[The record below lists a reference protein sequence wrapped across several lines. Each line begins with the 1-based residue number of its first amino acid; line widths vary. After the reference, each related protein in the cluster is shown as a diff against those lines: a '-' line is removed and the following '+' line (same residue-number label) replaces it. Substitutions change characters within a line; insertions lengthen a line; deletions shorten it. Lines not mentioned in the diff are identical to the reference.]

1 MDCAKIAAGLT
12 AAECG
17 KMATSGTGT
26 KVVLMNYDDI
36 DKAAS
41 TVSEGVCTSL
51 VLKTEK
57 LAYLFESIDKATT
70 GEATFAKGTYI
81 DSYDHAVTL
90 RIFVKDQTSK
100 NFINSLTNARVV
112 AIVENRATGAGG
124 NTKYEVYGWDSGL
137 KLSENAFTTD
147 FADNVV
153 FAAKLASDENSKEG
167 QLPLSYF
174 ASTLAATETAL
185 AGLYTAPEPEGE
197 GGGE

>member
-12 AAECG
+12 ASECG
-17 KMATSGTGT
+17 IMATSGTGT
-26 KVVLMNYDDI
+26 KVVLFNYDDI
-36 DKAAS
+36 DKGSSVVAA
-41 TVSEGVCTSL
+41 GICTSL
-51 VLKTEK
+51 VLKTNK

-81 DSYDHAVTL
+81 DSYDHAITL

-100 NFINSLTNARVV
+100 DFINSLTNARVV
-112 AIVENRATGAGG
+112 AIVENRATGEGG

-147 FADNVV
+147 FSDNVV
-153 FAAKLASDENSKEG
+153 FTAKLASDDNSKEG

-174 ASTLAATETAL
+174 ITDLSATETAL
-185 AGLYTAPEPEGE
+185 AGLYTTPTAG
-197 GGGE
+197 

>member
-36 DKAAS
+36 DKASS
-41 TVSEGVCTSL
+41 TVSSGVCTSL
-51 VLKTEK
+51 VLAADK

-90 RIFVKDQTSK
+90 RIFIKDQTSK
-100 NFINSLTNARVV
+100 DFINSLTNARVV
-112 AIVENRATGAGG
+112 AIVENRATGVSG

-153 FAAKLASDENSKEG
+153 FTAKLASDDNSKEG

-174 ASTLAATETAL
+174 ITDLAGTETAL
-185 AGLYTAPEPEGE
+185 AGLYTVTEP
-197 GGGE
+197 

>member
-12 AAECG
+12 ASECG
-17 KMATSGTGT
+17 KMATAGTGT

-36 DKAAS
+36 DKASS
-41 TVSEGVCTSL
+41 TVSSGVCTSL
-51 VLKTEK
+51 VLAAEK

-90 RIFVKDQTSK
+90 RIFIKDQTSK

-112 AIVENRATGAGG
+112 AIVENRATGASG

-153 FAAKLASDENSKEG
+153 FTAKLASDDNSKEG

-174 ASTLAATETAL
+174 ISDLAGTETAL
-185 AGLYTAPEPEGE
+185 AGLYTVTPPVTPP
-197 GGGE
+197 

>member
-17 KMATSGTGT
+17 KMATAGTGT

-36 DKAAS
+36 DKASS
-41 TVSEGVCTSL
+41 TVSSGVCTSL
-51 VLKTEK
+51 VLAADK

-81 DSYDHAVTL
+81 DSYNHAVTL
-90 RIFVKDQTSK
+90 RIFIKDQTSK

-112 AIVENRATGAGG
+112 AIVENRATGASG

-153 FAAKLASDENSKEG
+153 FTAKLASDENSKEG

-174 ASTLAATETAL
+174 ITDLAGTETAL
-185 AGLYTAPEPEGE
+185 AGLHTVTPVTP
-197 GGGE
+197 

>member
-17 KMATSGTGT
+17 KMATAGTGT

-36 DKAAS
+36 DKASS
-41 TVSEGVCTSL
+41 TVSSGVCTSL
-51 VLKTEK
+51 VLAADK

-90 RIFVKDQTSK
+90 RIFIKDQTSK

-112 AIVENRATGAGG
+112 AIVENRATGASG

-153 FAAKLASDENSKEG
+153 FTAKLASDENSKEG

-174 ASTLAATETAL
+174 ITDLAGTETAL
-185 AGLYTAPEPEGE
+185 AGLHTVTP
-197 GGGE
+197 

>member
-12 AAECG
+12 ASECG
-17 KMATSGTGT
+17 KMATAGTGT

-36 DKAAS
+36 DKASS
-41 TVSEGVCTSL
+41 TVSSGVCTSL
-51 VLKTEK
+51 VLAADK

-90 RIFVKDQTSK
+90 RIFIKDQTSK

-112 AIVENRATGAGG
+112 AIVENRATGASG

-153 FAAKLASDENSKEG
+153 FTAKLASDDNSKEG

-174 ASTLAATETAL
+174 ISDLAGTETAL
-185 AGLYTAPEPEGE
+185 AGLYTVTPPVTPP
-197 GGGE
+197 

>member
-1 MDCAKIAAGLT
+1 MDCAKIAAGL
-12 AAECG
+12 AAADCG

-36 DKAAS
+36 DKASS
-41 TVSEGVCTSL
+41 TVSSGVCTSL
-51 VLKTEK
+51 VLAAGK

-112 AIVENRATGAGG
+112 AIVENRATGTSG

-153 FAAKLASDENSKEG
+153 FTAKLASDENSKEG

-185 AGLYTAPEPEGE
+185 AGLYTVTPPA
-197 GGGE
+197 GGE

>member
-12 AAECG
+12 ASECG
-17 KMATSGTGT
+17 KMATAGTGT

-36 DKAAS
+36 DKASS
-41 TVSEGVCTSL
+41 TVSSGVCTSL
-51 VLKTEK
+51 VLAADK

-90 RIFVKDQTSK
+90 RIFIKDQTSK

-112 AIVENRATGAGG
+112 AIVENRATGASG

-153 FAAKLASDENSKEG
+153 FTAKLASDDNSKEG

-174 ASTLAATETAL
+174 ISNLAGTETAL
-185 AGLYTAPEPEGE
+185 AGLYAVTTP
-197 GGGE
+197 

>member
-1 MDCAKIAAGLT
+1 MDCAKIAAGLA

-36 DKAAS
+36 DKASS
-41 TVSEGVCTSL
+41 TVSSGVCTSL
-51 VLKTEK
+51 VLAANK

-90 RIFVKDQTSK
+90 RIFIKDQTSK

-112 AIVENRATGAGG
+112 AIVENRATGASG

-153 FAAKLASDENSKEG
+153 FTAKLASDDNSKEG

-174 ASTLAATETAL
+174 ITDLSTTETAL
-185 AGLYTAPEPEGE
+185 SGLHTVTPPPEGQ
-197 GGGE
+197 

>member
-12 AAECG
+12 ASECG
-17 KMATSGTGT
+17 KMATAGTGT

-36 DKAAS
+36 DKASS
-41 TVSEGVCTSL
+41 TVSSGVCTSL
-51 VLKTEK
+51 VLAAEK

-90 RIFVKDQTSK
+90 RIFIKDQSSK

-112 AIVENRATGAGG
+112 AIVENRATGASG

-153 FAAKLASDENSKEG
+153 FTAKLASDDNSKEG

-174 ASTLAATETAL
+174 ISDLAGTETAL
-185 AGLYTAPEPEGE
+185 AGLYTVTPPVTPP
-197 GGGE
+197 

>member
-1 MDCAKIAAGLT
+1 MDCAKIAAGLA

-36 DKAAS
+36 DKASS
-41 TVSEGVCTSL
+41 TVSSGVCTSL
-51 VLKTEK
+51 VLAANK

-90 RIFVKDQTSK
+90 RIFIKDQTSK

-112 AIVENRATGAGG
+112 AIVENRATGASG

-153 FAAKLASDENSKEG
+153 FTAKLASDDNSKEG

-174 ASTLAATETAL
+174 ITNLAGTETAL
-185 AGLYTAPEPEGE
+185 AGLYTVTPPPEG
-197 GGGE
+197 

>member
-17 KMATSGTGT
+17 KMATAGTGT

-36 DKAAS
+36 DKASS
-41 TVSEGVCTSL
+41 TVSSGVCTSL
-51 VLKTEK
+51 VLAADK

-90 RIFVKDQTSK
+90 RIFIKDQTSK

-112 AIVENRATGAGG
+112 AIVENRATGASG

-153 FAAKLASDENSKEG
+153 FTAKLASDENSKEG

-174 ASTLAATETAL
+174 ITDLAGTETAL
-185 AGLYTAPEPEGE
+185 AGLHTVTPVTP
-197 GGGE
+197 

>member
-36 DKAAS
+36 DKASS
-41 TVSEGVCTSL
+41 TVSSGVCTSL
-51 VLKTEK
+51 VLAAEK

-90 RIFVKDQTSK
+90 RIFVKDQISK

-112 AIVENRATGAGG
+112 AIVENRATGASG

-153 FAAKLASDENSKEG
+153 FTAKLASDDNSKEG

-174 ASTLAATETAL
+174 ITDLAGTETAL
-185 AGLYTAPEPEGE
+185 AGLYTVTPPVTPP
-197 GGGE
+197 

>member
-1 MDCAKIAAGLT
+1 MNCAKIAAGLT
-12 AAECG
+12 AADCG

-36 DKAAS
+36 DKAQS
-41 TVSEGVCTSL
+41 TVSAGVCTSL
-51 VLKTEK
+51 VLNENKQ
-57 LAYLFESIDKATT
+57 AYLFDSIDKATT

-112 AIVENRATGAGG
+112 AIVENRATGTSG

-153 FAAKLASDENSKEG
+153 FTAKLASDENSKEG

-185 AGLYTAPEPEGE
+185 AGLHTAPPAQP
-197 GGGE
+197 GGGD

>member
-1 MDCAKIAAGLT
+1 MDCAKIAAGLI

-36 DKAAS
+36 DKASS
-41 TVSEGVCTSL
+41 TVSSGVCTSL
-51 VLKTEK
+51 VLAADKI
-57 LAYLFESIDKATT
+57 AYLFESIDKATT

-90 RIFVKDQTSK
+90 RIFIKDQTSK

-112 AIVENRATGAGG
+112 AIVENRATGANG

-153 FAAKLASDENSKEG
+153 FTAKLASDDNSKEG

-174 ASTLAATETAL
+174 ITDLAGTETAL
-185 AGLYTAPEPEGE
+185 AGLYTQG
-197 GGGE
+197 